1 MCCLTVHVDL
11 QDWPTPPEPF
21 LSPEIDD
28 NNHTA
33 NRTGQ
38 QIYFTRKIKDE
49 VKKNNLTLIPSAQ
62 IDFGHT
68 ILNKYSETGNLGMTF
83 EDQHVR
89 TRNLRGAIAFYEDLS
104 NEEIKFKRHGKLEYL
119 ADLYPK
125 KPTFLY
131 NFNTLNLFHNG
142 YGFRQL

>member
-1 MCCLTVHVDL
+1 MDTIIGIGKIRSNILTVV
-11 QDWPTPPEPF
+11 
-21 LSPEIDD
+21 DD

-38 QIYFTRKIKDE
+38 QIYFTHKIKDE

-68 ILNKYSETGNLGMTF
+68 ILNKYSETGNLGLTF
-83 EDQHVR
+83 EDQHIR

-119 ADLYPK
+119 ADLYQSSDLNYK
-125 KPTFLY
+125 Y
-131 NFNTLNLFHNG
+131 NSG
-142 YGFRQL
+142 GR